1 MDLTQLAAFALT
13 ALLIEL
19 TPGPNMAWLALLA
32 ATEGRRLGFAAV
44 AGVALGLS
52 LIGLLAAL
60 GLSALLQ
67 SQPLAYQALRW
78 AGVAYLLWIAW
89 DTWRGA
95 SGDEHGA
102 GQGAS
107 AAAQFRRGLITNL
120 LNPKAAV
127 FYIALLPT
135 FITPGRGSPLVQAL
149 ALREPSP
156 QGPSIFGP
164 RRERAPAP
172 AGRAIAASR
181 PSAARREAVPP
192 SPRMTS
198 SNRCPSMR
206 ATP

>member
-102 GQGAS
+102 AQGAS
-107 AAAQFRRGLITNL
+107 AFAQFRRGLITNL

-127 FYIALLPT
+127 FYVTVLPGFLPAAPPFASVSLLSFT
-135 FITPGRGSPLVQAL
+135 YVLVATLIHAAIVLAAGSAAQWLAQGDRVRLTRRLMAL
-149 ALREPSP
+149 ALV
-156 QGPSIFGP
+156 
-164 RRERAPAP
+164 
-172 AGRAIAASR
+172 AIALWLFTR
-181 PSAARREAVPP
+181 
-192 SPRMTS
+192 T
-198 SNRCPSMR
+198 
-206 ATP
+206 